1 MNTLSLQN
9 TEVGAVIYITKEISD
24 FQGDWT
30 SWVLKAFVYA
40 LSRFQLFETPGT
52 VASQTPQ
59 SMGILQTG
67 ILECIAMPSSRESSQ
82 PGIKHRPPAMQAD
95 SLTSEPPGKPKN
107 NGVGSLSLLQET
119 FLTQESKPGYPAL
132 QASYLGRSQATREV
146 QGMSLKRKILTLHE
160 YM

>member
-40 LSRFQLFETPGT
+40 LSRFPLFETPGT

-107 NGVGSLSLLQET
+107 NGVGSLSLLQGIL
-119 FLTQESKPGYPAL
+119 LTQELDWGLLHCGHVLYQL
-132 QASYLGRSQATREV
+132 SY
-146 QGMSLKRKILTLHE
+146 QGSPK
-160 YM
+160 